1 MTDKTQIL
9 QYWRQ
14 FFSDLFLG
22 TFQKFVLFSLLGFVV
37 GLLTL
42 FIFKL
47 TMIAQL
53 DWDTWVKT
61 VVLVFTFFWFGGL
74 GVLHGLLHAV
84 ILIAEKKFIEAVLG
98 LHDLLDLFT
107 REVIARIPKFNKNTP
122 KEELSRQFDN
132 IGKDF
137 QNKLRLK
144 GIIGW
149 ISSLFFWVILKALKI
164 LFLDSVAEELRKNPS
179 DHISSSD
186 IEHAVRR
193 VGVEIILA
201 PITDSLFLFQILNG
215 VLFILFFSIPFGIF
229 WLL

>member
-1 MTDKTQIL
+1 MDKPTIL
-9 QYWRQ
+9 KFWQS
-14 FFSDLFLG
+14 FFADLFLG
-22 TFQKFVLFSLLGFVV
+22 TFKKLFLFSLMGIML
-37 GLLTL
+37 GLLAL
-42 FIFKL
+42 FIFKS
-47 TMIAQL
+47 TMVADL
-53 DWDTWVKT
+53 DWDGWVKT
-61 VVLVFTFFWFGGL
+61 LVLIVFFFWFGGF

-84 ILIAEKKFIEAVLG
+84 ILIAEKKIIEAVLG

-137 QNKLRLK
+137 QQKLRLK
-144 GIIGW
+144 GIIGLV
-149 ISSLFFWVILKALKI
+149 SSLFFWVLLKALKI
-164 LFLDSVAEELRKNPS
+164 LFLDSVAEELLKNPS
-179 DHISSSD
+179 DQLSSSD

-201 PITDSLFLFQILNG
+201 PITDSLFLFKILNG
-215 VLFILFFSIPFGIF
+215 VLIILSFIVSFGIF

>member
-1 MTDKTQIL
+1 MDKPTIL
-9 QYWRQ
+9 KFWQS
-14 FFSDLFLG
+14 FFADLFLG
-22 TFQKFVLFSLLGFVV
+22 TFKKLFLFSLMGIML
-37 GLLTL
+37 GLLAL
-42 FIFKL
+42 FIFKS
-47 TMIAQL
+47 TMVADL
-53 DWDTWVKT
+53 DWDGWVKT
-61 VVLVFTFFWFGGL
+61 LVLIVFFFWFGGF

-84 ILIAEKKFIEAVLG
+84 ILIAEKKIIEAVLG

-137 QNKLRLK
+137 QQKLRLK
-144 GIIGW
+144 GIIGLV
-149 ISSLFFWVILKALKI
+149 SSLFFWVLLKALKI
-164 LFLDSVAEELRKNPS
+164 LFLDSVAEELLKNPS
-179 DHISSSD
+179 DQLSSSD

-215 VLFILFFSIPFGIF
+215 VLIILSFIVPFGIF

>member
-1 MTDKTQIL
+1 MDKPTIL
-9 QYWRQ
+9 KFWQS
-14 FFSDLFLG
+14 FFADLFLG
-22 TFQKFVLFSLLGFVV
+22 TFKKLFLFSLIGIML
-37 GLLTL
+37 GLLAL
-42 FIFKL
+42 FIFKS
-47 TMIAQL
+47 TMVADL
-53 DWDTWVKT
+53 DWDGWVKT
-61 VVLVFTFFWFGGL
+61 LVLIVCFFWFGGF

-137 QNKLRLK
+137 QQKLRLK

-149 ISSLFFWVILKALKI
+149 VSSLFFWVLLKALKI
-164 LFLDSVAEELRKNPS
+164 LFLDSVAEELLKNPS
-179 DHISSSD
+179 DQLSSSD

-215 VLFILFFSIPFGIF
+215 VLIILSFTVPFGIF

>member
-1 MTDKTQIL
+1 MDKPTIL
-9 QYWRQ
+9 KFWQS
-14 FFSDLFLG
+14 FFADLFLG
-22 TFQKFVLFSLLGFVV
+22 TFKKLFLFSLMGIML
-37 GLLTL
+37 GLLAL
-42 FIFKL
+42 FIFKS
-47 TMIAQL
+47 TMVADL
-53 DWDTWVKT
+53 DWDGWVKT
-61 VVLVFTFFWFGGL
+61 LVLIVFFFWFGGF

-137 QNKLRLK
+137 QQKLRLK

-149 ISSLFFWVILKALKI
+149 VSSLFFWVLLKALKI
-164 LFLDSVAEELRKNPS
+164 LFLDSVAEELLKNPS
-179 DHISSSD
+179 DQLSSSD

-215 VLFILFFSIPFGIF
+215 VLIILSFIVPFGIF

>member
-1 MTDKTQIL
+1 MDKPTIL
-9 QYWRQ
+9 KFWQS
-14 FFSDLFLG
+14 FFADLFLG
-22 TFQKFVLFSLLGFVV
+22 TFKKLFLFSLMGIML
-37 GLLTL
+37 GLLAL
-42 FIFKL
+42 FIFKT
-47 TMIAQL
+47 TMVADL
-53 DWDTWVKT
+53 DWDGWVKT
-61 VVLVFTFFWFGGL
+61 LVLIVFFFWFGGF

-84 ILIAEKKFIEAVLG
+84 ILIAEKKIIEAVLG

-137 QNKLRLK
+137 QQKLRLK
-144 GIIGW
+144 GIIGLV
-149 ISSLFFWVILKALKI
+149 SSLFFWVLLKALKI
-164 LFLDSVAEELRKNPS
+164 LFLDSVAEELLKNPS
-179 DHISSSD
+179 DQLSSSD

-215 VLFILFFSIPFGIF
+215 VLIILSFIVPFGIF

>member
-1 MTDKTQIL
+1 MDKPTIL
-9 QYWRQ
+9 KFWQS
-14 FFSDLFLG
+14 FFADLFLG
-22 TFQKFVLFSLLGFVV
+22 TFKKLFLFSLMGIML
-37 GLLTL
+37 GLLAL
-42 FIFKL
+42 FIFKS
-47 TMIAQL
+47 TMVADL
-53 DWDTWVKT
+53 DWDGWVKT
-61 VVLVFTFFWFGGL
+61 LVLIVFFFWFGGF

-84 ILIAEKKFIEAVLG
+84 ILIAEKKIIEAVLG

-137 QNKLRLK
+137 QQKLRLK
-144 GIIGW
+144 GIIGLV
-149 ISSLFFWVILKALKI
+149 SSLFFWVLLKALKI
-164 LFLDSVAEELRKNPS
+164 LFLDSVAEELLKNPS
-179 DHISSSD
+179 DQLSSSD

-215 VLFILFFSIPFGIF
+215 VLIILSFIVSFGIF

>member
-1 MTDKTQIL
+1 MDKPTIL
-9 QYWRQ
+9 KFWQS
-14 FFSDLFLG
+14 FFADLFLG
-22 TFQKFVLFSLLGFVV
+22 TFKKLFLFSLMGIML
-37 GLLTL
+37 GLLAL
-42 FIFKL
+42 FIFKS
-47 TMIAQL
+47 TMVADL
-53 DWDTWVKT
+53 DWDGWVKT
-61 VVLVFTFFWFGGL
+61 LVLIVFFLWFGGF

-84 ILIAEKKFIEAVLG
+84 ILIAEKKIIEAVLG

-137 QNKLRLK
+137 QQKLRLK
-144 GIIGW
+144 GIIGLV
-149 ISSLFFWVILKALKI
+149 SSLFFWVLLKALKI
-164 LFLDSVAEELRKNPS
+164 LFLDSVAEELLKNPS
-179 DHISSSD
+179 DQLSSSD

-215 VLFILFFSIPFGIF
+215 VLIILSFIVPFGIF

>member
-1 MTDKTQIL
+1 MDKPTIL
-9 QYWRQ
+9 KFWQS
-14 FFSDLFLG
+14 FFADLFLG
-22 TFQKFVLFSLLGFVV
+22 TFKKLFLFSLMGIML
-37 GLLTL
+37 GLLAL
-42 FIFKL
+42 FIFKS
-47 TMIAQL
+47 TMVADL
-53 DWDTWVKT
+53 DWDGWVKT
-61 VVLVFTFFWFGGL
+61 LVLIVFFFWFGGF

-84 ILIAEKKFIEAVLG
+84 ILIAEKKMIEAVLG

-107 REVIARIPKFNKNTP
+107 REVIARSPKFNKNTP

-137 QNKLRLK
+137 QQKLRLK
-144 GIIGW
+144 GIIGLV
-149 ISSLFFWVILKALKI
+149 SSLFFWVLLKALKI
-164 LFLDSVAEELRKNPS
+164 LFLDSVAEELLKNPS
-179 DHISSSD
+179 DQLSSSD

-215 VLFILFFSIPFGIF
+215 VLIILSFIVPFGIF